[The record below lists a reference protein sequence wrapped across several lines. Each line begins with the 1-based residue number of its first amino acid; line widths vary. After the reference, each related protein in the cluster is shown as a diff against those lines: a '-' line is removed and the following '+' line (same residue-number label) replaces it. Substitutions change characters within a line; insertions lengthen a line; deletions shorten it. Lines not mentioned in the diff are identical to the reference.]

1 MISVF
6 LSEDGLSTSEQG
18 TPLTHSVKPHSEAL
32 HPHYE
37 AIPHSVRPPNEASRG
52 KVPSMD
58 GALTTGQVAQRLGV
72 KPGMV
77 RRYALT
83 LEAVTGITLELD
95 PLRGRLYPVQVVEL
109 LEATRAHLLNNSG
122 LSVEAAMRAVTG
134 TSEEEVTPP
143 SRVTGTLTPDDLREA
158 LRAIMEPV
166 AAELQAQRRESEAL
180 RHQLGTLLSEVEA
193 MRGQLARLEVTTH
206 AALPSM
212 TSKNPSER
220 GGTFVGL
227 ARLFRR

>member
-1 MISVF
+1 MAGAAESRCPTDNPF
-6 LSEDGLSTSEQG
+6 EGCGLSPVISAFSSEEDSPTSEQG
-18 TPLTHSVKPHSEAL
+18 IPLTHSVKPRSEASP
-32 HPHYE
+32 PHCE
-37 AIPHSVRPPNEASRG
+37 AIPHSVRPPSEAPCG
-52 KVPSMD
+52 NVPSMN

-109 LEATRAHLLNNSG
+109 LEATRAYLLNNSG
-122 LSVEAAMRAVTG
+122 LSVEAAMRVVTG
-134 TSEEEVTPP
+134 TSEGEVTPL

-166 AAELQAQRRESEAL
+166 AAELQAQRRENEAL
-180 RHQLGTLLSEVEA
+180 RHQ
-193 MRGQLARLEVTTH
+193 
-206 AALPSM
+206 
-212 TSKNPSER
+212 
-220 GGTFVGL
+220 VG
-227 ARLFRR
+227 